1 MTSFQFV
8 ALLLASIGPI
18 LALGRVAP
26 VPDTLVLFGAGL
38 ATTLVPGLPPSR
50 LDPQLA
56 LELFLPPLLYA
67 GASRASFH
75 LLRFSLVS
83 GVLLGAAL
91 SLATVAA
98 VAVAGRLLLGLPWT
112 AAVLLGAVAAVFDTR
127 LFHEAEGRP
136 HVPRPLADALKAR
149 EMVARVVVVSTLAL
163 ALQALE
169 DEVPS
174 TGAVLLHVA
183 WDLAGGAVLGLAL
196 GRAVAWLRERVRPAP
211 VEIAVSIATP
221 YLGSLA
227 STALGVSV
235 VVTVITAALVIA
247 AVRIDPRTGVQRT
260 SAEARVSAVAFWEE
274 VNLILSAVLF
284 FMAGRAL
291 PEAMAGLRG
300 WPLGWLLGV
309 AAGLL
314 ALVLVVQFAFS
325 LAAAALPYPAEEL
338 GMREAPARA
347 PAAVAVAGVM
357 TWASTRSVIGLVIAL
372 SVPAALPDGRPFP
385 ERDLILAVAAVM
397 IVGSVLLQGLTLGAV
412 VRRAGLAERAET
424 EAERQAAQEAMG
436 MARAETDGSG
446 FDAGRRAVLELR
458 GQNRIGDEVT
468 REMLRE
474 TDLHQR
480 ATEESPLPGAGP
492 PNP

>member
-91 SLATVAA
+91 SLTTVAA

-136 HVPRPLADALKAR
+136 HVPRPVADALKAR

-169 DEVPS
+169 EEAPS

-183 WDLAGGAVLGLAL
+183 WDLAGGAALGLAL
-196 GRAVAWLRERVRPAP
+196 GRAVAWLREHVRPAP

-221 YLGSLA
+221 YIGSLA

-291 PEAMAGLRG
+291 PEAMAGLRD

-309 AAGLL
+309 VAGLL
-314 ALVLVVQFAFS
+314 ALVLLIQFAFS

-338 GMREAPARA
+338 GTREAPARA
-347 PAAVAVAGVM
+347 AVAGVM
-357 TWASTRSVIGLVIAL
+357 SWASTRSVIGLVIAL
-372 SVPAALPDGRPFP
+372 SVPAALPDGRPFA
-385 ERDLILAVAAVM
+385 ERDLILAIAAVM
-397 IVGSVLLQGLTLGAV
+397 IVGSVLLQGLTLGAA
-412 VRRAGLAERAET
+412 VRRAGLGGRAET
-424 EAERQAAQEAMG
+424 EAERQAAQEAIG
-436 MARAETDGSG
+436 TARAETDGSG